1 MRRLFFLVV
10 AAIALAGCGSRAAL
24 PRADMPN
31 PHGADAHPQVLQKG
45 AGAQWVTLKVPTA
58 SGLLGPIVTG
68 SNGQIWFIDEN
79 AGSLANV
86 TMGGGLHEFSLLGF
100 LSGNAVALAAGADG
114 RFYISDETTSITR
127 VTAGGAALQ
136 IPIPSGD
143 NTSIDSNGLGPDG
156 NVWFAEF
163 NHIGKVTPAGVITEY
178 AYPTQP
184 NINQYGGVT
193 AGPDGNEWFSES
205 SNNAIGKI
213 NPKTGKL
220 TEFKLLQTCVP
231 SAIVTAKDHHMWF
244 ACLTTSPMV
253 GRISMSGSIK
263 LFTGGGAF
271 SSNETEQFAAV
282 GPDGNPWFASG
293 NNNVVFNVDTTTLK
307 VNLFDPPLKPGER
320 PNALQTGPDGNIWVT
335 TVGQGDIYVLVL
347 DPLSVVPTKVTF
359 TGDGQTKTLVATENG
374 TTSWTAVS
382 SNAAVATVAQGSP
395 SSNFIVTSVGSG
407 SCKVTIADAVGNSVK
422 VKVTVP

>member
-1 MRRLFFLVV
+1 MRRLYAVLF
-10 AAIALAGCGSRAAL
+10 AALALVGCGSRSAL
-24 PRADMPN
+24 PRADVPRA
-31 PHGADAHPQVLQKG
+31 HGIGSQPQVLQKG
-45 AGAQWVTLKVPTA
+45 TGGQWVTLKVQTA
-58 SGLLGPIVTG
+58 SGLLGPIVAG
-68 SNGQIWFIDEN
+68 PNGEMWFIDEN
-79 AGSLANV
+79 AGSLAEV
-86 TMGGGLHEFSLLGF
+86 AMGGRVHEFSLSGF
-100 LSGNAVALAAGADG
+100 LGGNAVALSVGADA
-114 RFYISDETTSITR
+114 RLYVSDETTSITR

-213 NPKTGKL
+213 NPKTGKI
-220 TEFKLLQTCVP
+220 TEFKLPQTCIP
-231 SAIVTAKDHHMWF
+231 SAIVTAKDDHMWF

-253 GRISMSGSIK
+253 GRISMAGSIK
-263 LFTGGGAF
+263 MFTGGGAF
-271 SSNETEQFAAV
+271 SSNETEQFGAV

-307 VNLFDPPLKPGER
+307 LTSFDPPLLSGER
-320 PNALQTGPDGNIWVT
+320 P
-335 TVGQGDIYVLVL
+335 
-347 DPLSVVPTKVTF
+347 
-359 TGDGQTKTLVATENG
+359 
-374 TTSWTAVS
+374 
-382 SNAAVATVAQGSP
+382 
-395 SSNFIVTSVGSG
+395 
-407 SCKVTIADAVGNSVK
+407 DA
-422 VKVTVP
+422 